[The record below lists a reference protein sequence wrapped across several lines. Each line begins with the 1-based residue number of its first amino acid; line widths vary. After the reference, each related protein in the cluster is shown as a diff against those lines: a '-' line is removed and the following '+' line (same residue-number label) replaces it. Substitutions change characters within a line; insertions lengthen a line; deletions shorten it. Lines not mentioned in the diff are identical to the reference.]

1 MLLRKDKRLKDDLV
15 EILAMRPAPQTIDEL
30 LQQVL
35 YKRQRISMIIVVSRS
50 SRIRLERLKRN
61 IENLISFDPSLNAFG
76 GHTLV
81 CSNRPEDNPFIDNTL
96 RLEYLSR
103 VRRKRIIAGFI
114 FILLLASTTFLYS
127 AFR

>member
-50 SRIRLERLKRN
+50 SRVRLERLKRN
-61 IENLISFDPSLNAFG
+61 IENLISFDPSLNAFRS
-76 GHTLV
+76 HTIV

-96 RLEYLSR
+96 RVEYLSR

-127 AFR
+127 TFR